1 MGTNSLSTT
10 KEIAAACIHSL
21 DCMHM
26 NKCLCACAVGTCHD
40 YNGRGKGFEWR
51 LVLGNLGT
59 NTVSESERGGPCMEN
74 WVTCT
79 AYICE
84 CVIRNV
90 ISQKRRIGRS
100 LELPWIMFHCLP
112 LLY

>member
-1 MGTNSLSTT
+1 
-10 KEIAAACIHSL
+10 
-21 DCMHM
+21 MHM
-26 NKCLCACAVGTCHD
+26 NKCLCSCAVGTFHD

-51 LVLGNLGT
+51 LVLGNLET
-59 NTVSESERGGPCMEN
+59 ITVSESERRTCMEN

-90 ISQKRRIGRS
+90 ISQKRRTGRI
-100 LELPWIMFHCLP
+100 LELPCMDHVSLFAFIYYPSEYYMLK
-112 LLY
+112 